1 MLGARTRVVPG
12 GREATKAS
20 RKEAKK
26 RAKAEF
32 KMSRQA
38 LERHERRIRLQ
49 DEVCSKLAV
58 RCFHR
63 GARCF
68 LETVHAPA
76 LEMRG
81 GCGAAE
87 LLRLLHCCCFR
98 QQYYAPLATWQVLSL
113 PTC

>member
-1 MLGARTRVVPG
+1 MISSLGLVCITAVVFWLVRQNPDWARRGTGLPGGDEDVAGDGGMLGARTRVVPG

-49 DEVCSKLAV
+49 DEV
-58 RCFHR
+58 
-63 GARCF
+63 
-68 LETVHAPA
+68 
-76 LEMRG
+76 
-81 GCGAAE
+81 
-87 LLRLLHCCCFR
+87 
-98 QQYYAPLATWQVLSL
+98 LSL
-113 PTC
+113 IHI